1 MTKFR
6 QTAQFSLQNWLNDHH
21 VEQYITA
28 LDAAR
33 CVVATLVVDD
43 SSVLHYQLLDH
54 TGAAIG
60 HPLSDFPAGEWSQPA
75 TSYEQAFQWGVLKK
89 APGLRRLSRVDEW
102 ARPLALVEKMALID
116 AFRLYTP
123 PPAIIGLAYSQ
134 PLYEVDLGQRW
145 ILREV
150 GLACAVTGADH
161 DYEIIPLRVFHP
173 IDEDTL
179 LSPPLDGVRLRQ
191 PTAPIRHGDLLVV
204 TDLADPP
211 FAALWQ
217 VNDA

>member
-6 QTAQFSLQNWLNDHH
+6 QTAQFPLQNWLDGHR

-33 CVVATLVVDD
+33 CVMATLAVED
-43 SSVLHYQLLDH
+43 SSVLHYQLVDH
-54 TGAAIG
+54 TGATIG
-60 HPLSDFPAGEWSQPA
+60 QPLTEFPAGDWSQPT
-75 TSYEQAFQWGVLKK
+75 TSYEPAFQWGVLKK

-102 ARPLALVEKMALID
+102 TRPLALTEKMALID
-116 AFRLYTP
+116 ALHLYTP

-134 PLYEVDLGQRW
+134 PLYEVNLGERW

-150 GLACAVTGADH
+150 GLACAVTEADY
-161 DYEIIPLRVFHP
+161 DYEITPLRVFHP
-173 IDEDTL
+173 MKEDIL
-179 LSPPLDGVRLRQ
+179 LSPSLDGVRLRQ

-204 TDLADPP
+204 TDLANPP

-217 VNDA
+217 VSDA